1 MFLEFIVI
9 AAIVI
14 AVWGKGISA
23 FFKRRFKGEDS

>member
-14 AVWGKGISA
+14 AMWGKNIKA
-23 FFKRRFKGEDS
+23 FFKRRFEREDA